1 METLLIEQTDDSPKV
16 ILDPVDKLFEISG
29 KSLPE
34 DVLEFYQPV
43 LDWLNAYRKEPD
55 SLTTF
60 SVRLIYF
67 NTASS
72 KMIMDIFLIFEEMVE
87 EGHEILI
94 KWHSHLK
101 DEDMQEAGKEF
112 EEMIAVP
119 FEHLTYN

>member
-16 ILDPVDKLFEISG
+16 IFDPVDKLFEISG

-55 SLTTF
+55 SKTIF
-60 SVRLIYF
+60 NIRLIYF
-67 NTASS
+67 NTSSS

-87 EGHEILI
+87 EGHEVLI
-94 KWHSHLK
+94 KWHSHLE

-119 FEHLTYN
+119 FEHLSYN